1 MSKLAS
7 LNLIDL
13 LVDVWVEVVE
23 KLSVGKK
30 KLMVVPIN
38 IKKDWRT
45 LIMHYEFLKELPS
58 TKIKPFI

>member
-45 LIMHYEFLKELPS
+45 LIMHYELLKELPS
-58 TKIKPFI
+58 IKIKSFI